1 MIARLLSLLGSLL
14 LYFAVATLIA
24 EAIMIGYFWS
34 TWQIDRNRLI
44 QILAVAQGVDLLA
57 MKAESQPA
65 AEEPSVEQPSYQQI
79 VQARAMKL
87 RNLELREQSLRNSLA
102 QLQSDG
108 QALAQEKTRYKQDRQ
123 QYESQLA
130 ALEKGSQTTG
140 LEENRGILAKL
151 APKQAKELLFQML
164 KKNEINDVV
173 TLLKDMPE
181 GSRAKILK
189 EFKTPEES
197 EKLDEV
203 LRMIRQGVPQA
214 ALAKKAQDQLKQEKP
229 PGP

>member
-14 LYFAVATLIA
+14 FYFAVATLMA
-24 EAIMIGYFWS
+24 EVIMIGYFWS
-34 TWQIDRNRLI
+34 TWQMDRNKLI

-57 MKAESQPA
+57 MKAESRPA

-87 RNLELREQSLRNSLA
+87 RNLELREQSLKNALA
-102 QLQSDG
+102 QLQSEG
-108 QALAQEKTRYKQDRQ
+108 QTLAQQKTRYKQDRE

-130 ALEKGSQTTG
+130 TLEKGSQTAG

-214 ALAKKAQDQLKQEKP
+214 ALAKKAQDQIKQPKT